1 MIIPLAIP
9 EDGLLVNLT
18 QIVTMRVHKAGRCDE
33 CDDTHIVGQQLPC
46 TVTFS
51 NGSQQIFSAESSHIL
66 NAEMHF
72 ALNAYRSFQ
81 IQVTSQIVTPNGDT
95 ASRLM

>member
-18 QIVTMRVHKAGRCDE
+18 QIVMIRVHKAGHCDE
-33 CDDTHIVGQQLPC
+33 CDDTHIVGQQQPC

-51 NGSQQIFSAESSHIL
+51 NGSQQIFSGEPSRIL

-81 IQVTSQIVTPNGDT
+81 IQSTSQIVTPNGD
-95 ASRLM
+95 AGSRLM